1 MNYISYLLFR
11 AFLGFISILP
21 FQFLYYI
28 SDLVYGLIYYILR
41 YRKNVTRENLINSF
55 LDKSEDEIIAIEKKY
70 YHYMADL
77 LLEGLKGLTMSDEEI
92 LKRHKIL
99 NPELP
104 NRFFEQGKSLICVS
118 GHYGNWE
125 WLVFSGNIQINH
137 LVVGIYKAINNPYIE
152 EFMHQR
158 RSRNNCYLA
167 PTTQTYDTFNTLKDQ
182 PSLFLMFADQ
192 SPVNLRDCY
201 WLNFLNQD
209 TPTLHG
215 PEKYAKK
222 YNYPVVYLDMQVVK
236 RGYYELTF
244 SVLTEE
250 PLQEAPGEITAMYMK
265 KLESVI
271 NKEPAYW
278 LWSHRRWKH
287 KRIIREQ
294 EEV

>member
-11 AFLGFISILP
+11 GFLAFISILP
-21 FQFLYYI
+21 FSVLYFI
-28 SDLVYGLIYYILR
+28 SDIMYGLIYYIFR
-41 YRKNVTRENLINSF
+41 YRKEVTRENLINSF
-55 LDKSEDEIIAIEKKY
+55 PEKSIDEIYIIEKKY
-70 YHYMADL
+70 YHYMSDL
-77 LLEGLKGLTMSDEEI
+77 IIEGLKGLSMNDEEI
-92 LKRHKIL
+92 LARHKIM
-99 NPELP
+99 NPEVP
-104 NRFFEQGKSLICVS
+104 NAFFEKGKSLICVS

-152 EFMHQR
+152 NYMHRR

-167 PTTQTYDTFNTLKDQ
+167 PITETYNTFKTLENQ

-192 SPVNLRDCY
+192 SPTNLRDCY
-201 WLNFLNQD
+201 WINFLNQD

-222 YNYPVVYLDMQVVK
+222 YDYPVVYLDMQVVK

-244 SVLTEE
+244 TTLVEE
-250 PLQEAPGEITAMYMK
+250 PLATADGEITKKFMK
-265 KLESVI
+265 KLEEVI
-271 NKEPAYW
+271 CKEPAYW

-287 KRIIREQ
+287 KRIIP
-294 EEV
+294 